1 MAGALNVFK
10 TVRANLTASMTAVY
24 TPPLGYATVI
34 LMAQVSNIT
43 GNTITI
49 SANVS
54 NATTSTALI
63 KNATCPTGDAITVLT
78 GRLVLTFG
86 ESFAIQ
92 ATAADSGQL
101 TLSLLESLAG

>member
-10 TVRANLTASMTAVY
+10 TIRANLTPSMTAVY

-34 LMAQVSNIT
+34 LLAQVSNIT
-43 GNTITI
+43 ANTITI

-54 NATTSTALI
+54 NATSSTALI
-63 KNATCPTGDAITVLT
+63 KNALCPSGDAITVLT
-78 GRLVLTFG
+78 GRLVLAFG
-86 ESFAIQ
+86 ENFEIQ
-92 ATAADSGQL
+92 SATASSGQL

>member
-1 MAGALNVFK
+1 MAGALNIFK
-10 TVRANLTASMTAVY
+10 TVRVNLTTTMTPIY
-24 TPPLGYATVI
+24 TPPLGYATVV

-43 GNTITI
+43 DSTITI

-54 NATTSTALI
+54 NATSSTALVR
-63 KNATCPTGDAITVLT
+63 NALCPTGDSITVLT

-86 ESFAIQ
+86 ENFEIKS
-92 ATAADSGQL
+92 ADPSCGQL